1 MINEGPRRLRD
12 GKREMGSRSRKTER
26 MPRERGMGFCFGHVT
41 SQKEAPLYPHSKSWR
56 KGKACDGF
64 FVRCYHGHVN
74 IWFLRKFK
82 ITHHLINPGS
92 SGRPASPAR
101 TLHLVERV
109 HC

>member
-82 ITHHLINPGS
+82 ITPLTIS
-92 SGRPASPAR
+92 STQEVVADLLPQLGP
-101 TLHLVERV
+101 
-109 HC
+109 CI